1 MTRAH
6 TDRAYRW
13 YVLGLLTVV
22 YTLNYVDQ
30 GLMGLLLQPIK
41 VDLKLSDSQ
50 LGFLTGI
57 AFALFYATLG
67 LPIAR
72 WADRGN
78 RVTITS
84 LAIGLWGITVMLC
97 LPVANFYQLLAA
109 RVAAGIGESGCVPP
123 TYSLI
128 GDYFPAPADRTRAMT
143 VYMLASPLAALLSFI
158 GGGWLNE
165 LYGWRMTFFLMGV
178 PGLLLAALVKI
189 TIAEPR
195 RASVARG
202 TVSAPLPPVLA
213 VMMALWRQRSTRH
226 LVIGLILLL
235 TMGSGIGSWN
245 VAFMMRSHHMNT
257 VQLGLWLGPIFGIGG
272 LVGTLLGG
280 YVSSRWYGGNERGQ
294 MRLSAASIACLI
306 PLYMCFLLVPQR
318 WLALTSLVPIIIA
331 SNFFIG
337 PTFALL
343 QRLVPDDM
351 RATSL
356 SLVMLLGNL
365 IGMGLGPQVVGLA
378 SDCLRPRVGDDSLRY
393 ALLAMSFVALATGY
407 YFWKAGASVVADLQA
422 MTIAARLLRHDATAR
437 PKT

>member
-1 MTRAH
+1 MIEDSPVDSSRAS
-6 TDRAYRW
+6 TTSGAYRW
-13 YVLGLLTVV
+13 YVLGILTVV

-50 LGFLTGI
+50 LGLLTGI

-109 RVAAGIGESGCVPP
+109 RVAAGVGESGCVPP
-123 TYSLI
+123 TYSLV
-128 GDYFPAPADRTRAMT
+128 GDYFPAPADRIRAMT
-143 VYMLASPLAALLSFI
+143 VYMLSSPLAALLSFI

-178 PGLLLAALVKI
+178 PGLLLAMLVKL
-189 TIAEPR
+189 TIVEPR
-195 RASVARG
+195 RSSVAPATATRQ
-202 TVSAPLPPVLA
+202 PPVITVLT
-213 VMMALWRQRSTRH
+213 ALWRQRSARN

-245 VAFMMRSHHMNT
+245 VAFMMRSHHMDT
-257 VQLGLWLGPIFGIGG
+257 AQLGLWLGPIFGIGG

-280 YVSSRWYGGNERGQ
+280 YVSSRWYAGNERGQ
-294 MRLSAASIACLI
+294 MRLSAASIACLL
-306 PLYMCFLLVPQR
+306 PLYMLFLLVPQR
-318 WLALTSLVPIIIA
+318 WLALATLVPIIVA

-343 QRLVPDDM
+343 QRLVPDGM

-356 SLVMLLGNL
+356 SVVMLLGNL
-365 IGMGLGPQVVGLA
+365 IGMGVGPQLVGLA
-378 SDCLRPRVGDDSLRY
+378 SDFLSSRVGSDSLRY
-393 ALLAMSFVALATGY
+393 ALLAMSFVALVTGY
-407 YFWKAGASVVADLQA
+407 YFWKVGASVMADLKA
-422 MTIAARLLRHDATAR
+422 MPPSSAVR
-437 PKT
+437 

>member
-1 MTRAH
+1 MIETSASA
-6 TDRAYRW
+6 TLLSPGVYRW
-13 YVLGLLTVV
+13 YVLGILTVV

-78 RVTITS
+78 RATITS
-84 LAIGLWGITVMLC
+84 LAIGIWGITVMLS

-109 RVAAGIGESGCVPP
+109 RVAAGVGESGCVPP
-123 TYSLI
+123 TYSLV

-178 PGLLLAALVKI
+178 PGLLMAALVKL

-195 RASVARG
+195 GSSLARG
-202 TVSAPLPPVLA
+202 TATRTLPPVHTVLT
-213 VMMALWRQRSTRH
+213 ALWHQRSTRN

-257 VQLGLWLGPIFGIGG
+257 AQLGLWLGPIFGIGG

-294 MRLSAASIACLI
+294 MRLSAASIACLV
-306 PLYMCFLLVPQR
+306 PFYMLFLLAPQR
-318 WLALTSLVPIIIA
+318 WVALAALVPIIIA

-343 QRLVPDDM
+343 QRLVPNDM

-356 SLVMLLGNL
+356 SIVMLLGNL
-365 IGMGLGPQVVGLA
+365 IGLGVGPQVVGLG
-378 SDCLRPRVGDDSLRY
+378 SDLLSPHVGSDSLRY
-393 ALLAMSFVALATGY
+393 ALLAMSFVAFATGY
-407 YFWKAGASVVADLQA
+407 YFWKVGASVAADLQA
-422 MTIAARLLRHDATAR
+422 PPHRIGR
-437 PKT
+437 